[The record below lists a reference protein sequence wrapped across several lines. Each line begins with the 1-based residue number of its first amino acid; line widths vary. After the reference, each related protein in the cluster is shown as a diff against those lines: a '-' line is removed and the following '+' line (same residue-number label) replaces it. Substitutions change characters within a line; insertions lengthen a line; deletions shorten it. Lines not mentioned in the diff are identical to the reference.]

1 MSYTFSRRSF
11 LKYTAVAA
19 VAVAGSALLA
29 GCEVQDPYNPSSKA
43 PGTSLTINQVTAKLK
58 DEKNGTSL
66 KDGRFAL
73 DIQSSYGNTI
83 QLTGNNFQL
92 IITGSDGKQKYSC
105 LGGALTCTGGPG
117 VLAKGDKAS
126 VTVTVPSTPAYPA
139 LKNGDVLSFRYIPVL
154 DNASYTM
161 IWTITVTEDSAS
173 SETTGE

>member
-29 GCEVQDPYNPSSKA
+29 G
-43 PGTSLTINQVTAKLK
+43 
-58 DEKNGTSL
+58 SL
-66 KDGRFAL
+66 KDGCFAL

-139 LKNGDVLSFRYIPVL
+139 LKKGDVLSFRYIPVL